1 MGKMGCP
8 KGIQN
13 SENSCKIFK
22 ENCTQ
27 ILKKILKKHHKK
39 KSNDL
44 VKQNKWGK

>member
-27 ILKKILKKHHKK
+27 ILKKIKKNITNKK
-39 KSNDL
+39 ATI
-44 VKQNKWGK
+44 W